1 MGVTQPYVRSQP
13 PCCHSCSL
21 WIFRREKG
29 RFKPAHR
36 LCCTNRLAGT
46 RRQAGSLDNIL
57 SADVLH
63 LRLGGFRRLT
73 IVGVFRWVR
82 DGAGDSLTVTEDR
95 HPVLRALALE
105 LEDVLLVV
113 ANVME
118 QLVPNG
124 PFVIEAPAPQRL
136 QGASKNL
143 SLPTLGKITS
153 S

>member
-1 MGVTQPYVRSQP
+1 
-13 PCCHSCSL
+13 
-21 WIFRREKG
+21 
-29 RFKPAHR
+29 
-36 LCCTNRLAGT
+36 
-46 RRQAGSLDNIL
+46 
-57 SADVLH
+57 

-124 PFVIEAPAPQRL
+124 PFVIEARAPQRL
-136 QGASKNL
+136 QTNL
-143 SLPTLGKITS
+143 PSDGDLPFGPHWVVHLLLPDR
-153 S
+153 